1 MTTPDEITRRLDA
14 LERRLN
20 ADRPAGT
27 TAGGAMLCVVVH
39 GCLPPGVPLFAMAGE
54 HEWLRGPDEELVAF
68 ADRAKAGAR
77 EAGEQRLVLG
87 GLPRSQAQHE
97 VAQAAHAAWL
107 LTDDG
112 VPPLEESRG
121 LPSPV
126 ERAIADRDRLP

>member
-1 MTTPDEITRRLDA
+1 MTPDEMKRRLEA
-14 LERRLN
+14 LQRRLN

-27 TAGGAMLCVVVH
+27 AAHGVLLCVVTH

-54 HEWLRGPDEELVAF
+54 HEWLRGPEEDLDAF

-87 GLPRSQAQHE
+87 GLPRSPAQHE

-112 VPPLEESRG
+112 VPPMEESRG
-121 LPSPV
+121 VPSPV
-126 ERAIADRDRLP
+126 QRAIERRDIDR

>member
-1 MTTPDEITRRLDA
+1 MNDLERRLEA
-14 LERRLN
+14 LQRRLN
-20 ADRPAGT
+20 ADRPAGA
-27 TAGGAMLCVVVH
+27 TAGDGLLCVVVH

-54 HEWLRGPDEELVAF
+54 HEWRRGTDEDLDAF

-97 VAQAAHAAWL
+97 VAQAAYAAWL

-112 VPPLEESRG
+112 VPPMEESRDV
-121 LPSPV
+121 PSPV
-126 ERAIADRDRLP
+126 

>member
-1 MTTPDEITRRLDA
+1 MTNDLERRLEA
-14 LERRLN
+14 LQRRLN
-20 ADRPAGT
+20 ADRPSCT
-27 TAGGAMLCVVVH
+27 TAGGALLCVVVH

-54 HEWLRGPDEELVAF
+54 HEWLRGTDEDLDAF
-68 ADRAKAGAR
+68 ADRAAAGAR

-112 VPPLEESRG
+112 VPPMEESRG

-126 ERAIADRDRLP
+126 QRAIERRDIR

>member
-1 MTTPDEITRRLDA
+1 VTNDLERRLEA
-14 LERRLN
+14 LQRRLN

-27 TAGGAMLCVVVH
+27 TAGGALLCVVVH
-39 GCLPPGVPLFAMAGE
+39 GCLTPGVPLFAMAGE
-54 HEWLRGPDEELVAF
+54 HEWLRGTDEDLDAF
-68 ADRAKAGAR
+68 ADRAVAGAR

-112 VPPLEESRG
+112 VPPMEESRG

-126 ERAIADRDRLP
+126 QRAIERRDIR

>member
-1 MTTPDEITRRLDA
+1 MTND
-14 LERRLN
+14 LERRLEALQRRLN
-20 ADRPAGT
+20 TDRPAGT
-27 TAGGAMLCVVVH
+27 TAGGALLCVVIH
-39 GCLPPGVPLFAMAGE
+39 GCLPPGVPLFAAAGE
-54 HEWLRGPDEELVAF
+54 HEWLRGDDEDLDAF

-87 GLPRSQAQHE
+87 GLPRSRAQHE

-112 VPPLEESRG
+112 VPPMEESRG

-126 ERAIADRDRLP
+126 ERAIADRDRLN